1 MMKSFTTAALLL
13 LSRGDLHR
21 LSKGEVVVK
30 PHFIPPELVTALRED
45 ALSLREEGAFSP
57 SGLRDNY
64 VHDGEGQDD
73 VQSAIRSA
81 LRKHLTP

>member
-30 PHFIPPELVTALRED
+30 PHFIPPELVTAL
-45 ALSLREEGAFSP
+45 
-57 SGLRDNY
+57 
-64 VHDGEGQDD
+64 
-73 VQSAIRSA
+73 
-81 LRKHLTP
+81 